1 MLTAVEIFEE
11 YAKCLDNPI
20 YAIETYLQTFDK
32 TQEGFVPFKLFV
44 RQKEIVRAYEK
55 HRFNLVTKP
64 RQAGISTTTQGYC
77 AIKIGFADP
86 NNPETI
92 IVIANKLTLAKKFL
106 KGIKDYV
113 NQLPR
118 WVWGNEYYGDKD
130 KEKKSIFVKD
140 SQIEVELPNGSRI
153 IAVAT
158 SEDALRG
165 YTPTFL
171 IFDEAAF
178 IDRGADLYA
187 AAVTSLG
194 TGGRSIL
201 ISCVTK
207 DSFVFTDDGIKQ
219 ISSLIDENNIGGYN
233 VPHYNIRGLDKYR
246 HSNIMF
252 NNGLQ
257 DTIKIK
263 TQSSELEGTHTHKV
277 WAYSYSKKC
286 YDWFAMSELE
296 IGDSINIQHGFE
308 LWGNN
313 DNITLNY
320 NFSNKEHKPKII
332 YDKIDTNLAYLIG
345 LYISEGSCYKPKNKD
360 GVIIG
365 CDVTITC
372 GDYIG
377 DWITNAGFTYSAHD
391 NLHYKISNKYFGAL
405 LESLGF
411 DLSLKAKEKYIPE
424 RLLSMSRE
432 NIIAMLQGIMDG
444 DGYSDAKRGRV
455 GIRLASEK
463 MIKQIR
469 ALFLNFGILTE
480 YNYGIGK
487 PSELVK
493 VHSNYYN
500 ISATSSN
507 AKKYYDL
514 IGFRFNRKQIK
525 QTALDKIK
533 KTNSYYFI
541 PDGKNI
547 IRNILDENKLV
558 RKLSNTGLKVN
569 TIKLDSTNK
578 THDLNIKKFNEF
590 IDYFIN
596 VLNLDLS
603 KYELDKILLNN
614 GRWEHIKSID
624 YSQNETYDFSLPNDN
639 NDFWC
644 HSIVYNGILG
654 HQTPNGYDPLYYKTY
669 EQAKR
674 GENTYNIIEL
684 KWYEDPRYNKDLSW
698 TKNDETVKEYEFK
711 LDSYAKRIKDGWK
724 PASSWY
730 INMCKNMNNDKK
742 KIAQELDVSFLGSG
756 GNVIDD
762 EYIDFHEKNN
772 VTEPKYVD
780 KTYYDGNSGLVWI
793 WSEPIEGHEYIMAC
807 LPPNEKVLTNNGL
820 KNIEDVVLTD
830 KLINEYGNYVDIINK
845 QTHSVVDEDVFEVSI
860 DNTFRT
866 TKFTKE
872 HPILISKPILKRNYI
887 KNNEYLKFNQRYW
900 DFNFN
905 YTKAENIEV
914 GDWIKVPNIYNKEI
928 KNVLDDKWVIAQNF
942 RLDFSIESPLKD
954 KDFWWFIGMW
964 LGDGWLSKL
973 NDSYSITICFDSKD
987 EYYLNKTNEII
998 TRLFGRSA
1006 SFIDKGQNTF
1016 ALVFNSKFLY
1026 HFILENFGQYSYGKK
1041 INEWVKFIPKEFKI
1055 ELIKGYLAS
1064 DGCWLKHKKGD
1075 KINSKVSFVS
1085 INLELLESIQDI
1097 IFSLGVISS
1106 LNKLRVGGESYI
1118 RDKIINQKDTYQLS
1132 LCNNDSV
1139 ELINL
1144 LNNDNLDPKLNK
1156 FILSEFNIIN
1166 KRSISSCHFNDNKD
1180 FIYFRVKHID
1190 KTKYS
1195 GNVYNFEC
1203 DTHTFMC
1210 HHITTHNCDVARG
1223 DGADYSCFQIID
1235 FTTMEQVV
1243 EFQGKIP
1250 PDSFAEMLNIY
1261 GLKYDAFLIV
1271 DNIGVGNTTT
1281 SKLVELKYPNLY
1293 YDEKTKDNKVAGF
1306 NINGC
1311 RLQLISNLEIAI
1323 RTNTIKINSIRL
1335 IHEMKTYIYKNGRP
1349 DHMEGYNDDCLMS
1362 LGMALWILESSFK
1375 SLKKAKAQTKAILA
1389 GWTVGGSDGSTS
1401 TITTIDPIS
1410 NKKVTKIN
1418 PNHSAYRNV
1427 QDPNGDYMWL
1437 FSGMR

>member
-165 YTPTFL
+165 YTPTYL

-194 TGGRSIL
+194 TGGRAIL
-201 ISCVTK
+201 IS
-207 DSFVFTDDGIKQ
+207 
-219 ISSLIDENNIGGYN
+219 
-233 VPHYNIRGLDKYR
+233 
-246 HSNIMF
+246 
-252 NNGLQ
+252 
-257 DTIKIK
+257 
-263 TQSSELEGTHTHKV
+263 
-277 WAYSYSKKC
+277 
-286 YDWFAMSELE
+286 
-296 IGDSINIQHGFE
+296 
-308 LWGNN
+308 
-313 DNITLNY
+313 
-320 NFSNKEHKPKII
+320 
-332 YDKIDTNLAYLIG
+332 
-345 LYISEGSCYKPKNKD
+345 
-360 GVIIG
+360 
-365 CDVTITC
+365 
-372 GDYIG
+372 
-377 DWITNAGFTYSAHD
+377 
-391 NLHYKISNKYFGAL
+391 
-405 LESLGF
+405 
-411 DLSLKAKEKYIPE
+411 
-424 RLLSMSRE
+424 
-432 NIIAMLQGIMDG
+432 
-444 DGYSDAKRGRV
+444 
-455 GIRLASEK
+455 
-463 MIKQIR
+463 
-469 ALFLNFGILTE
+469 
-480 YNYGIGK
+480 
-487 PSELVK
+487 
-493 VHSNYYN
+493 
-500 ISATSSN
+500 
-507 AKKYYDL
+507 
-514 IGFRFNRKQIK
+514 
-525 QTALDKIK
+525 
-533 KTNSYYFI
+533 
-541 PDGKNI
+541 
-547 IRNILDENKLV
+547 
-558 RKLSNTGLKVN
+558 
-569 TIKLDSTNK
+569 
-578 THDLNIKKFNEF
+578 
-590 IDYFIN
+590 
-596 VLNLDLS
+596 
-603 KYELDKILLNN
+603 
-614 GRWEHIKSID
+614 
-624 YSQNETYDFSLPNDN
+624 
-639 NDFWC
+639 
-644 HSIVYNGILG
+644 
-654 HQTPNGYDPLYYKTY
+654 TPNGYDPLYYKTY

-793 WSEPIEGHEYIMAC
+793 WSEPIEDHEYIMAC

-942 RLDFSIESPLKD
+942 RFDFSIESPLKD